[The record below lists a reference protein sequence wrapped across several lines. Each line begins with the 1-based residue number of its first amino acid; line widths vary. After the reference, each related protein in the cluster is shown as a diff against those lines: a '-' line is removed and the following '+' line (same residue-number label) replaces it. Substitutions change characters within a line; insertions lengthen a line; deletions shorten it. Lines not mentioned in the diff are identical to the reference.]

1 MPLAAALIVFFVLTA
16 VGVALVRRGFESAEA
31 AQRLE
36 QVTHGAPGVDEAL
49 LRSMRRAHAR
59 GAGAA
64 LPRLAV
70 LRRFEQTMWQAG
82 MYESAS
88 AVALLM
94 AALFGLGVGGGML
107 AANDPLIAFA
117 AGLALALVPLLYV
130 RIRRQ
135 RRLNA
140 FLAQY
145 PYALDLIKS
154 SLEAG
159 HTLQR
164 GLQVVEE
171 EFVDPLGGEF
181 RTVVEQTRLGLSLNE
196 ALADLLQRVP
206 LDDLRLFVVA
216 VKVQS
221 EVGSSLAQIITRL
234 AEIVRTRQHLHSQI
248 RALTAQSR
256 LSGMVVGLLPIVVLA
271 MFSIIQP
278 AHTEMLLFDPTG
290 RQILKLALGLDIG
303 AFLIIRRIL
312 KVNY

>member
-1 MPLAAALIVFFVLTA
+1 MPLLAAAVVFVLLSA
-16 VGVALVRRGFESAEA
+16 LGVTLVRRGFERAEA

-36 QVTHGAPGVDEAL
+36 QVTHRGASVDQAL
-49 LRSMRRAHAR
+49 LRSVRRPTML
-59 GAGAA
+59 GVGAA
-64 LPRLAV
+64 LPRFSALHS
-70 LRRFEQTMWQAG
+70 FEQMLWQAG
-82 MYESAS
+82 MYDSAS
-88 AVALLM
+88 AVVLLM
-94 AALFGLGVGGGML
+94 AALFAIGIGGGML
-107 AANDPLIAFA
+107 ASGDPLVSLGIGL
-117 AGLALALVPLLYV
+117 GLAAAPLLYI

-145 PYALDLIKS
+145 PYALDLMKS

-171 EFVDPLGGEF
+171 EFVDPLGSEF
-181 RTVVEQTRLGLSLNE
+181 RTVVEQTRLGLPLNQ
-196 ALADLLQRVP
+196 ALAEMLQRVP

-221 EVGSSLAQIITRL
+221 EVGSSLAQIIARL
-234 AEIVRTRQHLHSQI
+234 AEIVRTRQRLHSQI

-256 LSGMVVGLLPIVVLA
+256 LSGMVVGLLPVVVLA
-271 MFSIIQP
+271 MFSLIQP
-278 AHTEMLLFDPTG
+278 GHTKMLLFDPTG
-290 RQILKLALGLDIG
+290 RQILKVALGLDLG
-303 AFLIIRRIL
+303 AFLIIRHIL